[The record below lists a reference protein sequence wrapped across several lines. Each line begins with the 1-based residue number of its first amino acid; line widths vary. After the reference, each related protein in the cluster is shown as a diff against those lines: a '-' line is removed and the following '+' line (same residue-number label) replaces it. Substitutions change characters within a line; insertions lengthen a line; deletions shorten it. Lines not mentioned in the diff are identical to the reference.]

1 MMIRVGFGFDV
12 HQLVEGR
19 ELWLGGVQ
27 IPHSVGALGHSDAD
41 VLLHAVCDALLGAVA
56 LGDIGKHFPDTD
68 QRWKGADSKVLL
80 KAVVELLDERGWT
93 VGNVDA
99 SLVLERPKIMSHV
112 PAMQRII
119 AELPKLA
126 PYVAAMKENI
136 AIALGINVRRVG
148 IKATTNERMGYVGR
162 EEGVCAYAVALV
174 QRKG

>member
-99 SLVLERPKIMSHV
+99 SLVLERPKIMPHV
-112 PAMQRII
+112 PAMQQIM
-119 AELPKLA
+119 AELL
-126 PYVAAMKENI
+126 
-136 AIALGINVRRVG
+136 RVG
-148 IKATTNERMGYVGR
+148 EDAVSIKATTNERMGYVGR
-162 EEGVCAYAVALV
+162 EEGVCAYAVALL

>member
-1 MMIRVGFGFDV
+1 MNIRVGFGFDV

-19 ELWLGGVQ
+19 ELWLGGVN

-80 KAVVELLDERGWT
+80 KAVVSLLSERGWS

-99 SLVLERPKIMSHV
+99 TLVLERPKIMPHV
-112 PAMQRII
+112 PAMQQAI
-119 AELPKLA
+119 AELLHVDLDA
-126 PYVAAMKENI
+126 VS
-136 AIALGINVRRVG
+136 

-174 QRKG
+174 ERKG

>member
-80 KAVVELLDERGWT
+80 KAVVDLLAERGWT

-99 SLVLERPKIMSHV
+99 SLVLERPKIMPHV
-112 PAMQRII
+112 PAMQRIM
-119 AELPKLA
+119 AELL
-126 PYVAAMKENI
+126 
-136 AIALGINVRRVG
+136 RVSEDAVS

>member
-1 MMIRVGFGFDV
+1 MIRVGFGFDV

-80 KAVVELLDERGWT
+80 KAVVDLLDERGWT

-119 AELPKLA
+119 AELL
-126 PYVAAMKENI
+126 
-136 AIALGINVRRVG
+136 RVG
-148 IKATTNERMGYVGR
+148 EDAVSIKATTNERMGYVGR

-174 QRKG
+174 QRKD